1 MGLFKDCGCG
11 CGGRKAKIKFQTSVI
26 AALIFFIVANP
37 QTYMLTRRL
46 FSSRLS
52 SVNGNPTLS
61 GLLLH
66 TVVYGLIVWGT
77 MQIKPKREQYEAMV
91 GAAPAPAPA
100 PSPAAS
106 EKAPEQPDI
115 IDRSVKAEAAPAPA
129 PSVSAKEDT
138 HKAMMVED
146 EGISFAPIDTDL
158 QMGEFDAMVG
168 PAPTRKEM
176 TCGCPDGSSVRVT
189 K

>member
-52 SVNGNPTLS
+52 SVNGSPTLP

-66 TVVYGLIVWGT
+66 TVVFGLIVWGT

-91 GAAPAPAPA
+91 AAPAPSPAPSPAPA
-100 PSPAAS
+100 PSPPS
-106 EKAPEQPDI
+106 K
-115 IDRSVKAEAAPAPA
+115 KLPAVEVPA
-129 PSVSAKEDT
+129 PSPSVEKT
-138 HKAMMVED
+138 HEVMMVED